1 MPRKCDRNLL
11 GTDTQGG
18 IMMIIVVKSGTVYWD
33 ICQYWCWLKYII
45 IEIQSPV

>member
-18 IMMIIVVKSGTVYWD
+18 IMMIIVVKVVQCIGTSVNID
-33 ICQYWCWLKYII
+33 
-45 IEIQSPV
+45 VD